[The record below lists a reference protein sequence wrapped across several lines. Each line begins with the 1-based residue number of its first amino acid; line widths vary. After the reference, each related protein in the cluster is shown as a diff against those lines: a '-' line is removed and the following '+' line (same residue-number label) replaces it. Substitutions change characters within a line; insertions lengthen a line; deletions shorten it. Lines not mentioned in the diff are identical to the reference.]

1 MTRQRSIPIILL
13 LGLLCFY
20 SCGDDDKPTG
30 SSPTVNSLPN
40 AVGMLWVYEVY
51 DSLTEITDTVWI
63 SVTDTAYHMDAS
75 TSLQWRT
82 NWTVT
87 DSVVDR
93 YVLVQGDTI
102 DIFSDSTTEP
112 MLLERFAFPLS
123 PGSEWTVQ
131 GVNDTSRVTDV
142 GTVTVKAGTF
152 GYAALVERSWD
163 RDFEGGGNWSQTW
176 VAPNVGVVSRYLYNQ
191 RTDGGGHFWFT
202 VNQTWEL
209 LRYDL
214 STYSMRRFPNSVG
227 TEWVYQVVHI
237 ERDLVDTVTV
247 TIVSDVSVSWADSGK
262 LWQYI
267 GSEFTDTLYV
277 GAIDEELFFSHSQDI
292 LYLDSWYYEFPLA
305 VGRWWGVDTFAPIP
319 EVYDKGPVSTGAG
332 DFSSAFHYR
341 MSGGAFNSYWGVEDW
356 LVPGVGVVLRKT
368 TQMDLGPVLSQD
380 WTLISYNV
388 P

>member
-1 MTRQRSIPIILL
+1 MTMQRSIPIILL

-30 SSPTVNSLPN
+30 SNPTVNSLPN

-63 SVTDTAYHMDAS
+63 SVTDTAYHMDGF
-75 TSLQWRT
+75 TSLHWRT

-87 DSVVDR
+87 DSVVDQ
-93 YVLVQGDTI
+93 YALVQGDTI
-102 DIFSDSTTEP
+102 DIFSDTTTEP
-112 MLLERFAFPLS
+112 MLLERFVLPLS

-131 GVNDTSRVTDV
+131 GVHDTSRVTDI

-152 GYAALVERSWD
+152 GSAALVERSWEL
-163 RDFEGGGNWSQTW
+163 DFEGGGNWSQTW
-176 VAPNVGVVSRYLYNQ
+176 VAPNVGVVSRYLYGQ

-214 STYSMRRFPNSVG
+214 STFSRGRFPNSVG
-227 TEWVYQVVHI
+227 TKWVY
-237 ERDLVDTVTV
+237 ELRDTRFDLVDTVTV
-247 TIVSDVSVSWADSGK
+247 TIVSDVPVSWADSVM

-267 GSEFTDTLYV
+267 GREFTDTLYV
-277 GAIDEELFFSHSQDI
+277 GAVDEKLFVSYSTDI
-292 LYLDSWYYEFPLA
+292 LSFDSWYYEFPLA
-305 VGRWWGVDTFAPIP
+305 VGRHWGTEYLDAIP
-319 EVYDKGPVSTGAG
+319 AILDKGAVTSLAG
-332 DFSSAFHYR
+332 SFPSAFHYR
-341 MSGGAFNSYWGVEDW
+341 MSGWSFNSSWTVEDW
-356 LVPGVGVVLRKT
+356 LVPGIGIVLRKDT
-368 TQMDLGPVLSQD
+368 WRDLGPIIQLD